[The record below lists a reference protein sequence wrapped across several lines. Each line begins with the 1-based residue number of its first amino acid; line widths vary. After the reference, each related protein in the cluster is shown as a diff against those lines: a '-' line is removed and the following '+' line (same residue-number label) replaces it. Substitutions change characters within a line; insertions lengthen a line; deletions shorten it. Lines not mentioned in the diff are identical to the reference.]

1 MSRRI
6 SFSVV
11 HFVEDRL
18 LCALSG
24 VYDLY
29 AFDVSDKYSSYDTA
43 VLQFSTQYLIVT
55 GTRKII

>member
-29 AFDVSDKYSSYDTA
+29 AFDVSDKYSYDTA